1 VQLKVGLGSIP
12 EAHAARN
19 DGGLWFQSGPWPG
32 QSRGCLWGSANSIRP
47 IEIIGRPKVEASP

>member
-1 VQLKVGLGSIP
+1 MRGSLLQCSYVAFGSIP

-19 DGGLWFQSGPWPG
+19 DGGLWLQSGPWPG

-47 IEIIGRPKVEASP
+47 IE